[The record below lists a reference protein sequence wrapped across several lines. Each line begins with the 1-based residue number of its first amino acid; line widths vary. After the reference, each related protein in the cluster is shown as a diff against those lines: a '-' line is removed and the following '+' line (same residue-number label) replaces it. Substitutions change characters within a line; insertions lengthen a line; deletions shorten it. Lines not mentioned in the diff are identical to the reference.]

1 MKSAVEHF
9 TEAIRL
15 NPTDFTY
22 FSNRSA
28 SLLQLGQLADAE
40 ADARECIQIKPELAK
55 GHFRLSQALL
65 ASGKD
70 VEAVEALRNACR
82 LEPLNAQLR
91 GQLTRAERKL
101 QQQQQQA
108 KHVPP
113 SCQEAPA
120 AAAEPPSQQQ
130 KQQQPSKE
138 GKSASSA
145 KDAWSSGDAEL
156 AAKAYERASKWADNG
171 ENMRAAEGFTEA
183 INLAPSNP
191 SYYAA
196 RSHVLLKASRFD
208 DALEDACKSLTLRPG
223 NPLGTVRK
231 GQALAMLGRMDLAID
246 TLEAGVE
253 AHPDDAQLKNALGK
267 TFTND

>member
-1 MKSAVEHF
+1 MILAVEHF

-15 NPTDFTY
+15 NPIDFTY

-28 SLLQLGQLADAE
+28 SLLQLGKLADAE
-40 ADARECIQIKPELAK
+40 ADARECIKIKPQLAK

-70 VEAVEALRNACR
+70 GEAVEALRSACK

-101 QQQQQQA
+101 QQQQQA

-113 SCQEAPA
+113 SSQEATA
-120 AAAEPPSQQQ
+120 SAEPQQQ
-130 KQQQPSKE
+130 QQQQQPSKE

-231 GQALAMLGRMDLAID
+231 GQALAMLGRMDLAIE

-267 TFTND
+267 KFRE